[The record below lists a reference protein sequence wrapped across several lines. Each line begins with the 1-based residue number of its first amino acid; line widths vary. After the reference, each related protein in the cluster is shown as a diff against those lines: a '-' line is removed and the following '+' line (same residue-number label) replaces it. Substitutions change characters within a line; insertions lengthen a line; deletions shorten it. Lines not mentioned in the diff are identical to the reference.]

1 MQGDGEMEEEEGDR
15 KRQTEGSRNVFVK
28 DHFHPTRLASYTP
41 QSPRIDNAKIVLLHC
56 TNSAKTADK
65 VADNCQVQVCVSFRR
80 TAVEPFRQGNRRW
93 VVWHETKYMY
103 AVHYVHLQY
112 TCLCL
117 FCPLP
122 LVHYFHRLNDCN
134 DQFSQ
139 KDCAADNYKY
149 QMPIQLSE

>member
-1 MQGDGEMEEEEGDR
+1 MQMQGDGEMGEEEGDR

-80 TAVEPFRQGNRRW
+80 TAVEPFRQGNRR
-93 VVWHETKYMY
+93 
-103 AVHYVHLQY
+103 
-112 TCLCL
+112 
-117 FCPLP
+117 
-122 LVHYFHRLNDCN
+122 
-134 DQFSQ
+134 
-139 KDCAADNYKY
+139 
-149 QMPIQLSE
+149 